1 MELKAQNKWRWLI
14 AAYLCLVGLGAGG
27 YITGVV
33 ADFLGGDWA
42 RLSKI
47 GVFLA
52 LPCVAVG
59 CVLLIADLGT
69 PKNFW
74 RAWMR
79 PGTACIA
86 RGTIILTFFMI
97 LATIHIGWWIWPF
110 HALEE
115 AMGARQII
123 GVLGVV
129 FALSAMIYTAVLLG
143 GYRPMDFWSPAMV
156 PMLFLLSAL
165 STGIMAVML
174 IAFLSGAGYAG
185 PIATLVRI
193 NIVLMVVEIFILGFS
208 LQASHRVPEMR
219 ASARLVLSGTE
230 APLFWFGLVIVGL
243 LIPLALQLLGA
254 FALQGT
260 GTSTV
265 VLVASFC
272 GLLGGLFLRQ
282 VVLSGGIQRPLR
294 VGRFEFA
301 VPMA

>member
-1 MELKAQNKWRWLI
+1 MELKAQHHWRWLI
-14 AAYLCLVGLGAGG
+14 AAYLCLVGLAAGA

-59 CVLLIADLGT
+59 CVFLVADLGT

-86 RGTIILTFFMI
+86 RGTIILTIFMI
-97 LATIHIGWWIWPF
+97 LAAIHIGFWIWPF

-115 AMGARQII
+115 ATGARQII
-123 GVLGVV
+123 SVLGVLA
-129 FALSAMIYTAVLLG
+129 ALSAMIYTAVLLG
-143 GYRPMDFWSPAMV
+143 GYRPMDFWWSGMV
-156 PMLFLLSAL
+156 PTLFLLSAV
-165 STGIMAVML
+165 STGFMAVML
-174 IAFLSGAGYAG
+174 IGFIGGAGYAG

-193 NIVLMVVEIFILGFS
+193 NIVLMAVEIFILGFS
-208 LQASHRVPEMR
+208 LQAGHHVPEVR
-219 ASARLVLSGTE
+219 ASAKLVLTGDV
-230 APLFWFGLVIVGL
+230 APLFWLGLAIAGL

-254 FALQGT
+254 FALQGAGAT
-260 GTSTV
+260 AAVT
-265 VLVASFC
+265 VASIC
-272 GLLGGLFLRQ
+272 GLLGGLFLRE
-282 VVLSGGIQRPLR
+282 VVLSAGIQRPLR
-294 VGRFEFA
+294 AGNFEYA
-301 VPMA
+301 VWMA